1 MKKLFYCLESKRTKT
16 NWLANLKELYSET
29 FNGKKISVNTQRG
42 SKHKNEF
49 IRSDFGT
56 DDTFPENARKLL
68 SKIIE
73 KAGLNTKNKEL
84 TDKEIEEYFDIS
96 AVSYG
101 NHSSEYGSIEI
112 SLKDKNS
119 ELKDFF
125 KTTYNMDFDKY
136 NTVVITNTGTKLIIR
151 KSLSPATLGITDT
164 YTIRKLLNKV
174 EEALNKQNPNLSAF
188 LCNILNQI
196 DENEDNK
203 LPIVENIEALA
214 NGKTYLFPI
223 TISNTNVNI
232 KLPQVWVDFGEI
244 IGAVYLLKVL
254 ELNGAQSVEF
264 PKTSNNPGIDYSIH
278 FKDGNIANIS
288 AKAGKGAAASSKDI
302 FGKLKNIISTKNEL
316 NVFDKIVNILG
327 DSTIDMPKK
336 LLKILQIINNDAYN
350 YIYTTSGIT
359 PEDKKDELVQKLRV
373 KDNNFFKEVCIQL
386 GVTGCADRV
395 LKYDIEAINDINLLS
410 LLFYPIKVA
419 IAKYI
424 NHLDKN
430 GNFMPILKYDTRN
443 ALTNAINSVIDG
455 YQLSMYHQANEN
467 SINLKFAL
475 YLRNNADKYRIKPGG
490 YLGDYTLNHF
500 GIELSK

>member
-1 MKKLFYCLESKRTKT
+1 MKKT
-16 NWLANLKELYSET
+16 NWLTNLKELYSET
-29 FNGKKISVNTQRG
+29 FDGKKISVNTQRG

-84 TDKEIEEYFDIS
+84 PDKEIEEYFDIKGLT
-96 AVSYG
+96 YG

-112 SLKDKNS
+112 SLKNKNC

-136 NTVVITNTGTKLIIR
+136 ENTVVITNTGTKLITR

-164 YTIRKLLNKV
+164 YTIKELLNNV
-174 EEALNKQNPNLSAF
+174 EKALNKQNPNLSAF
-188 LCNILNQI
+188 LCNILKQI
-196 DENEDNK
+196 NENKDNK
-203 LPIVENIEALA
+203 LPIVENIETLA

-254 ELNGAQSVEF
+254 KRNGAQSVEF
-264 PKTSNNPGIDYSIH
+264 PKTSNNPGIDYTIH
-278 FKDGNIANIS
+278 FEGGNIANIS

-302 FGKLKNIISTKNEL
+302 FEKLKSIISIKNEL

-336 LLKILQIINNDAYN
+336 SLKLLQIINNDAYN
-350 YIYTTSGIT
+350 YIYATSGIT

-373 KDNNFFKEVCIQL
+373 KDNDFFKEVCEKL
-386 GVTGCADRV
+386 GVMACADRV

-424 NHLDKN
+424 NHLDEN
-430 GNFMPILKYDTRN
+430 GNFMPILKYDTPN
-443 ALTNAINSVIDG
+443 ALTNAVNSVIDG
-455 YQLSMYHQANEN
+455 YQLSMYHHANEKDG
-467 SINLKFAL
+467 IDLKFVL
-475 YLRNNADKYRIKPGG
+475 YSRKKAKKYKIKPGG